1 LQLTEKREVTLHGP
15 EAAMLRVVKRG
26 EAALS
31 DFKGAEMIVG
41 VEHFRTALVKP
52 TGVMVL
58 LVRGRWSLRFFLKDE
73 PLYTLAFDS
82 EWHARFTASNL
93 VAKSGF
99 KLLSTPDQTH
109 WTADDR
115 ATGGGNA

>member
-1 LQLTEKREVTLHGP
+1 
-15 EAAMLRVVKRG
+15 MLRVVKRDK
-26 EAALS
+26 AALS

-58 LVRGRWSLRFFLKDE
+58 VVRDRWSLRFFLKDQ

-82 EWHARFTASNL
+82 EWHARFTANNL
-93 VAKSGF
+93 VSKSGF
-99 KLLSTPDQTH
+99 NLLPTSDQTYS
-109 WTADDR
+109 TADDR